1 MFPEQLISSRNLQ
14 TLLVTS
20 CFFFFFFWRCLL
32 CLLVYS
38 FLFLTVLGL
47 RCCVQPLLAVRRG
60 YSFSV
65 AVCGLTA
72 VASLAAEHVLWVCGL
87 RSCGTWALAAPWH
100 VGSSQNRDRTCFPC
114 TGRQILIHWS
124 TREFSTPCPFH
135 TYLWLSAV
143 SLLTVWALLSASQ
156 TCEGIPP
163 RRGLWS
169 VALMQTCRP
178 LSTHCVWMAS
188 NQEMCSPQSLLS
200 PGTSILMDLGL
211 RRVSSWIFSCSL
223 NFPHTRS
230 QKVSEVICLSF

>member
-47 RCCVQPLLAVRRG
+47 HCCVQPLLAVRRG

-100 VGSSQNRDRTCFPC
+100 VGSSQTRDRTCFPC

-143 SLLTVWALLSASQ
+143 SLLTVWALLSASR

-163 RRGLWS
+163 LAGTL
-169 VALMQTCRP
+169 VCGTYADLQTTLHSLCLDGVQSRDVF
-178 LSTHCVWMAS
+178 SAITAVSRHIYS
-188 NQEMCSPQSLLS
+188 N
-200 PGTSILMDLGL
+200 G
-211 RRVSSWIFSCSL
+211 F
-223 NFPHTRS
+223 RS
-230 QKVSEVICLSF
+230 